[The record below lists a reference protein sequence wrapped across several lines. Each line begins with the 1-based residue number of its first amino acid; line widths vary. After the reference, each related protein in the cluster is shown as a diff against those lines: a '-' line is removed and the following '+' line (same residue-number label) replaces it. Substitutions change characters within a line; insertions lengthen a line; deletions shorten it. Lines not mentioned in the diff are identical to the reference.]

1 MTDTKLQIQKGHRT
15 PSKIHSKPKGE
26 KKLPRYM
33 RGRGKVKE
41 KILKTAREEDFLVIE
56 DKK

>member
-15 PSKIHSKPKGE
+15 PSKIYSKPKGE
-26 KKLPRYM
+26 KKKLPRYM

-41 KILKTAREEDFLVIE
+41 KNSEDSQRRRLLSYRG
-56 DKK
+56 